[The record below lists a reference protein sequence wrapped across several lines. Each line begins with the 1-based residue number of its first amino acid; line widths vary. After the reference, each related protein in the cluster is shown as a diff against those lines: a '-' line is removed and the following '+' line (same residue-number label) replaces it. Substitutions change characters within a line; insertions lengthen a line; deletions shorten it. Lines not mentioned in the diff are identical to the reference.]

1 MNINM
6 KYWGDNMKILV
17 QKFGGSSV
25 STDEQRKIV
34 ASKISGAVKEGY
46 KVAVVVSAMGRMG
59 AAYATDT
66 LKGLVTDES
75 IISKR
80 DMDLLMACGEII
92 SSVVMASELKLLG
105 IEATCLTGGQA
116 GIITDDCFNDARILQ
131 VNPAEIYKDFERTD
145 VVLVAGFQG
154 MTKDGKI
161 TTLGRG
167 GSDTTAAALGVA
179 LNAERVDIYTDVDG
193 VKTADPKIVNNA
205 KTLDKITYNEIC
217 QLAHEGA
224 KVIHPRAVEIA
235 MQGNIPLRV
244 LSTFG
249 EGEGTIVANGVLKGE
264 NVTDIKNDR
273 IITGITQKTNVSQ
286 LIIDNSAK
294 DQEISN
300 KIFKAL
306 AQAEISVDF
315 ISINETE
322 IIFTVKYTDCEKAVA
337 IINNL
342 GLKVKTNPHCAK
354 VAAVGA
360 GMTGVPGVMSKIVE
374 ALTEKNIKILQSAD
388 SYTSIWCLVPQENM
402 EEAVRTLHEK
412 FNLG

>member
-1 MNINM
+1 
-6 KYWGDNMKILV
+6 MKILV

-25 STDEQRKIV
+25 STSEQRKIV
-34 ASKISGAVKEGY
+34 ASKISQAVKDGY

-66 LKGLVTDES
+66 LKNLVTDEN
-75 IISKR
+75 ILSKR
-80 DMDLLMACGEII
+80 DLDLLMSCGEII
-92 SSVVMASELKLLG
+92 SSVVMVSELKSLD

-116 GIITDDCFNDARILQ
+116 GILTDDCFSDARILQ
-131 VNPAEIYKDFERTD
+131 VKPAEIYQEFKHND

-154 MTKDGKI
+154 VTKDGKI

-179 LNAERVDIYTDVDG
+179 LKAERVDIYTDVDG

-244 LSTFG
+244 LSTFT
-249 EGEGTIVANGVLKGE
+249 EGEGTLVTNGVLKGE
-264 NVTDIKNDR
+264 QVADIKNDR
-273 IITGITQKTNVSQ
+273 LITGITQKNNVSQ
-286 LIIDNSAK
+286 LIIANPSK
-294 DQEISN
+294 DQEVTE
-300 KIFKAL
+300 KIFSSL
-306 AQAEISVDF
+306 AKAEISIDF
-315 ISINETE
+315 ITINEKE
-322 IIFTVKYTDCEKAVA
+322 IIFTVKDADSVKAVS
-337 IINNL
+337 IINDL
-342 GLKVKTNPHCAK
+342 GFEVNTTPHCAK

-374 ALTEKNIKILQSAD
+374 ALTKKNIKILQSAD
-388 SYTSIWCLVPQENM
+388 SYTSIWCLVHQEDM